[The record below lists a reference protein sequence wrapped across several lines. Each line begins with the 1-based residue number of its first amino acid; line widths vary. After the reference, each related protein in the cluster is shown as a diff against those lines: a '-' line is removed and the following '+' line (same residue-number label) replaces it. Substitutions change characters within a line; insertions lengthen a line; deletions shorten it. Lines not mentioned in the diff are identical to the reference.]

1 MWFIIII
8 PLRPIFLL
16 LWWLV
21 RAFLYLVT
29 CKRVNLFEK
38 KENGSDENAAE
49 GGQVMKKVEM
59 SHTHDSAK

>member
-1 MWFIIII
+1 MWFII
-8 PLRPIFLL
+8 PLYPIFLL

-29 CKRVNLFEK
+29 CKRVNLFK
-38 KENGSDENAAE
+38 KNGSDKNAAE